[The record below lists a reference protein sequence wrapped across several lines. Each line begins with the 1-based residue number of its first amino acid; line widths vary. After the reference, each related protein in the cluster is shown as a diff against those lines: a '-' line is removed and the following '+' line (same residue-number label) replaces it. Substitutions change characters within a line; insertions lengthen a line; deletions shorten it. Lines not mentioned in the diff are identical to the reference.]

1 MSAVETAICAEV
13 RNARLHVLFDVE
25 GLLLDPEPGIDAS
38 LLAVRARFAPECRD
52 APLPALAASL
62 RETLARVLRSHE
74 PQLLEAAIQHYHQHY
89 DVQGRFQARLRP
101 GITALLKRMRNDRRL
116 AWHYLSTHD
125 AARAQRLLERFGLED
140 AVDSVLCMAQPC
152 CMGFRPRLL
161 DTFLREGGLSLGHDL
176 RARTLLLSDWASEL
190 DRAHALGL
198 AALALQFG
206 RSDTT
211 DLAASAVAATAGSPA
226 EVMFWIEHR
235 LRALEASVGVAGA
248 ASEVPFL
255 QMPAMAYLH

>member
-38 LLAVRARFAPECRD
+38 SLAVRARFAPECRD

-62 RETLARVLRSHE
+62 RETLARVFRSHE

-89 DVQGRFQARLRP
+89 DLQGRFQARLRP
-101 GITALLKRMRNDRRL
+101 GITALLKRMRSDRRL

-125 AARAQRLLERFGLED
+125 ATRAQRLLERFGLED

-176 RARTLLLSDWASEL
+176 RA
-190 DRAHALGL
+190 HAAAVGLG
-198 AALALQFG
+198 Q
-206 RSDTT
+206 R
-211 DLAASAVAATAGSPA
+211 AGSGA
-226 EVMFWIEHR
+226 CAGSC
-235 LRALEASVGVAGA
+235 RAGVAVWAQRYHRSGGQCGGGNGRE
-248 ASEVPFL
+248 SS
-255 QMPAMAYLH
+255 